1 MFLLSRVNNSIQ
13 QLIIYKMYQNVI
25 PRSLR
30 RLLDMQVLQANK
42 EWQRSCLW
50 NFGKVRKPWQ
60 TRPYPFEAG
69 ARKPPEQFGVQGS
82 KHMPSANITFAGH
95 YRKRCDSDVLI
106 CFELWILPKLCKK
119 TRLCW
124 FLFMQPQQIYIYIY
138 YTILI
143 NILVW
148 AM

>member
-69 ARKPPEQFGVQGS
+69 ARKPQSNLASRVPNTCPLQTSPLRVIIVNDVIVMFWYVLNFESFRSCVKKLDCVGS
-82 KHMPSANITFAGH
+82 CSCNHN
-95 YRKRCDSDVLI
+95 R
-106 CFELWILPKLCKK
+106 
-119 TRLCW
+119 
-124 FLFMQPQQIYIYIY
+124 YIYIY